1 MSNNLSRRQIA
12 GLTGGFV
19 FANIITSLIANGRAQ
34 AQTGSLDNLFVSG
47 NVGIGT
53 TNPFRK
59 LDVRGTEIH
68 SGGAAGGFSFG
79 NRGTAEFVAT
89 PNAGQRWVWYA
100 LGGTARLWSGG
111 DKVFVTPDGSVGIGI
126 ENPSRLLDV
135 RGTEIHSGGAAGGF
149 SFGNRGTAEFVATP
163 NAGQRWVWYAL
174 GGTARLWSGAD
185 KVTVNTSGI
194 ISATLFL
201 TSSSR
206 EVKENIAE
214 LSSREAI
221 ETLQDLYP
229 VKFSYKADSEKNLH
243 NGFIAEDVP
252 NTVATFDRK
261 AVSSMDI
268 VAVLTKVVKEQ
279 QKTIETL
286 VEKVKILEA
295 RST

>member
-1 MSNNLSRRQIA
+1 M
-12 GLTGGFV
+12 
-19 FANIITSLIANGRAQ
+19 
-34 AQTGSLDNLFVSG
+34 DNLFVSG

-68 SGGAAGGFSFG
+68 SGGVTGGFSFG
-79 NRGTAEFVAT
+79 NRETAEFVET

-100 LGGTARLWSGG
+100 SGGTARLWSGG
-111 DKVFVTPDGSVGIGI
+111 
-126 ENPSRLLDV
+126 N
-135 RGTEIHSGGAAGGF
+135 
-149 SFGNRGTAEFVATP
+149 
-163 NAGQRWVWYAL
+163 
-174 GGTARLWSGAD
+174 

-206 EVKENIAE
+206 EIKENIAE

-221 ETLQDLYP
+221 ETLQDLHP

-252 NTVATFDRK
+252 NTVATLDRK
-261 AVSSMDI
+261 TVSSMDI

-279 QKTIETL
+279 HKTIATL
-286 VEKVKILEA
+286 VDKVKTLEA

>member
-1 MSNNLSRRQIA
+1 MSNNLSRRQIT

-34 AQTGSLDNLFVSG
+34 AQAGNLDNLFVSG
-47 NVGIGT
+47 SVGIGT
-53 TNPFRK
+53 TSPSRK

-68 SGGAAGGFSFG
+68 SGGSGGGFSFG
-79 NRGTAEFVAT
+79 NRETAGFVET

-111 DKVFVTPDGSVGIGI
+111 DKV
-126 ENPSRLLDV
+126 
-135 RGTEIHSGGAAGGF
+135 
-149 SFGNRGTAEFVATP
+149 
-163 NAGQRWVWYAL
+163 
-174 GGTARLWSGAD
+174 
-185 KVTVNTSGI
+185 TVNTSGV

-221 ETLQDLYP
+221 ETLEDLHP

-279 QKTIETL
+279 QNTIAIL
-286 VEKVKILEA
+286 VEKVKMLED

>member
-1 MSNNLSRRQIA
+1 MSNSLSRRQIA
-12 GLTGGFV
+12 GVTGGFV
-19 FANIITSLIANGRAQ
+19 VANIITSLIVNGRAQ
-34 AQTGSLDNLFVSG
+34 AQTGNLDNLFVSG

-68 SGGAAGGFSFG
+68 SGGAGGGFSFG
-79 NRGTAEFVAT
+79 NRETPEFVET

-100 LGGTARLWSGG
+100 LGGIARLWSGG
-111 DKVFVTPDGSVGIGI
+111 DKV
-126 ENPSRLLDV
+126 
-135 RGTEIHSGGAAGGF
+135 
-149 SFGNRGTAEFVATP
+149 
-163 NAGQRWVWYAL
+163 
-174 GGTARLWSGAD
+174 
-185 KVTVNTSGI
+185 TVDTTGI
-194 ISATLFL
+194 IRATQFF

-221 ETLQDLYP
+221 ETLEDLQP

-243 NGFIAEDVP
+243 TGFIAEDVP
-252 NTVATFDRK
+252 NMVATFDKK

-279 QKTIETL
+279 QKTIATL
-286 VEKVKILEA
+286 VEKVKMLEA

>member
-1 MSNNLSRRQIA
+1 MSNSLSRRQIA
-12 GLTGGFV
+12 GLSGGFV
-19 FANIITSLIANGRAQ
+19 FANIITSLIANGRTQ

-68 SGGAAGGFSFG
+68 SGGVTGGFSFG
-79 NRGTAEFVAT
+79 NRETAEFVET

-100 LGGTARLWSGG
+100 SGGTARLWSGG
-111 DKVFVTPDGSVGIGI
+111 
-126 ENPSRLLDV
+126 N
-135 RGTEIHSGGAAGGF
+135 
-149 SFGNRGTAEFVATP
+149 
-163 NAGQRWVWYAL
+163 
-174 GGTARLWSGAD
+174 

-206 EVKENIAE
+206 EIKENIAE

-221 ETLQDLYP
+221 ETLQDLHP

-252 NTVATFDRK
+252 NTVATLDRK
-261 AVSSMDI
+261 TVSSMDI

-279 QKTIETL
+279 HKTIATL
-286 VEKVKILEA
+286 VDKVKTLEA